1 MFPQSFDFVC
11 SDPRRM
17 GQRHGEML
25 RYAARDD
32 TVGHECPT
40 IRQMRF
46 SHRLRSQRGPNPA
59 QRLLSKIPR
68 TDVLHDVNESR
79 RQSV

>member
-32 TVGHECPT
+32 TLAMNAPRSGRCVSAIACVASVGLT
-40 IRQMRF
+40 
-46 SHRLRSQRGPNPA
+46 
-59 QRLLSKIPR
+59 LLSGCSADP
-68 TDVLHDVNESR
+68 
-79 RQSV
+79 